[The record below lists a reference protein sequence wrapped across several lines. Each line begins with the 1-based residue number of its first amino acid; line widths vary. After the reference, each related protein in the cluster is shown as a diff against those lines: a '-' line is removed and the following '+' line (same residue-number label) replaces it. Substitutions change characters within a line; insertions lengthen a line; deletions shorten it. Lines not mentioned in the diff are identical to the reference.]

1 MNAVVENLK
10 RIHSPVTAGLLALNT
25 LVYVYMTTLGPEE
38 LVFTIQHA
46 AIPQRIYA
54 ALHWLKLEGLN
65 WENLQP
71 LFTLFTATFLHASE
85 THLGNNMLFLWIFGS
100 LLERHLGRLWLVPLY
115 LVCGAAGNFAQIYLE
130 PGSLAPIVGASGA
143 ISGLEGFY
151 LVLALR
157 WEMPYP
163 HVWPMARPI
172 PPGQLAAVAVV
183 GFLFDVL
190 SLGDKASHV
199 AYGAHVGGFF
209 MGCTIAM
216 VLTSVWRGPQRIREV

>member
-1 MNAVVENLK
+1 MKALAQNL
-10 RIHSPVTAGLLALNT
+10 RRVHSPVTVGLLAINT
-25 LVYVYMTTLGPEE
+25 IVFIYLSALGPEE
-38 LVFTIQHA
+38 LIFTIQYA
-46 AIPQRIYA
+46 AIPERIYA
-54 ALHWLKLEGLN
+54 ALHWLKVEGVS

-71 LFTLFTATFLHASE
+71 LFTLFSATFLHASE

-100 LLERHLGRLWLVPLY
+100 LIERHLGRLWLVPLY

-143 ISGLEGFY
+143 ISGLEGVY
-151 LVLALR
+151 LVLAVR
-157 WEMPYP
+157 WEMPWP
-163 HVWPMARPI
+163 HVWPMARAI

-190 SLGDKASHV
+190 SLGDKVSHI

-216 VLTSVWRGPQRIREV
+216 ILTSLSPGPRRTREV